1 MLAIVC
7 SVNTQRVR
15 SCHDNDK
22 SQEQEAQAWASTY
35 SHHCRGPPCCQARF
49 CYQTVPQAR
58 LSPAEPAK
66 RLANKGDVMN
76 QTRKLWLGLG
86 SLLTVGFAV
95 LLWMGGDIY
104 RHAPPMPERVQDDA
118 GRTVFARSDIETGRV
133 VWQSIGGQQL
143 GSIWGHGALVAP
155 DWSAD
160 WLHREAQAWL
170 TLRATREYGRDYGA
184 LNDGERA
191 KLSADLKPIIRA
203 NTFNPSN
210 RTLTISAERAQAIAQ
225 VASHYESLF
234 SNDPATATLRES
246 YAMKNDTV
254 DSAEHRRQLSAFFF
268 WTAWAA
274 VTNRPDSATSYTN
287 NWPSEPL
294 VGNAPTSSA
303 FLWTVFSVIFMI
315 AGIALLGWHYA
326 AYHGKEPV
334 LTPPA
339 TDPLRG
345 LQLTA
350 SMRATAKYFW
360 LVLVLF
366 LVQILLGAVTAH
378 YQVEGQDLYGFNA
391 ADVLPYSLTRT
402 WHTQLAV
409 LWIATAWLGTGLYI
423 APAISGQEPK
433 FQRAG
438 VNFLFLCLFIIVV
451 GAFAGQWFAV
461 MQKLGLARNF
471 WFGHQG
477 WEYVD
482 LGRFWQ
488 IFLFVGLMLW
498 LLLVGR
504 ALWPA
509 LRRKDEM
516 SSIVGLLFLSTMAI
530 GLFYGAGLMWSEHT
544 HLSMV
549 EYWRW
554 WVVHLWVEGFFEV
567 FAVAVMS
574 FLFVKL
580 GLVRGS
586 IATAAVLF
594 ATVVFM
600 AGGILGTFHH
610 LYFAGTTTAIVALG
624 ASFSALEVVPLAL
637 IGLEAY
643 DTLQLSKATPW
654 MMRYRWPIMFFLA
667 VSFWNL
673 IGAGLFGFLIN
684 TPLALYYMQGLNLTP
699 LHGHTALFGVYGM
712 LGIGL
717 LLFCVRGLRP
727 NARWDTKLLQRSF
740 WALNIGLA
748 LMALLTLLPLGLLQ
762 LNAAL
767 EHGYWYARSAEFM
780 SKPIIELLVW
790 MRVPGDTIFSIG
802 ALLLSWFVFRLWV
815 AAPGTHSEDA
825 GASQS
830 SRLQA

>member
-1 MLAIVC
+1 MD
-7 SVNTQRVR
+7 T
-15 SCHDNDK
+15 
-22 SQEQEAQAWASTY
+22 T
-35 SHHCRGPPCCQARF
+35 
-49 CYQTVPQAR
+49 
-58 LSPAEPAK
+58 K
-66 RLANKGDVMN
+66 RLWIG
-76 QTRKLWLGLG
+76 LGL
-86 SLLTVGFAV
+86 LLTIGFGV
-95 LLWMGGDIY
+95 LLWMGGEIH
-104 RHAPPMPERVQDDA
+104 RQQPPIPEQIVTESGQ
-118 GRTVFARSDIETGRV
+118 TVFTREDIETGRT

-160 WLHREAQAWL
+160 WLHRESEAWL
-170 TLRATREYGRDYGA
+170 DLRAKAQHGK
-184 LNDGERA
+184 NFGELSAGEQA
-191 KLSADLKPIIRA
+191 KLKAELQPVIR
-203 NTFNPSN
+203 SN
-210 RTLTISAERAQAIAQ
+210 RFDASAGTLTISDERAKAIAT
-225 VASHYESLF
+225 VADHYESVF
-234 SNDPATATLRES
+234 SSDPAGAALRET
-246 YAMKNDTV
+246 YAMKEGTV
-254 DSAEHRRQLSAFFF
+254 DTAEHRRQMGAFFF
-268 WTAWAA
+268 WTSWAA
-274 VTNRPDSATSYTN
+274 VTNRPGQEVSYTN
-287 NWPSEPL
+287 NWPYDPT
-294 VGNAPTSSA
+294 VGNQATSST
-303 FLWTVFSVIFMI
+303 FLWTVFSVLFMI

-326 AYHGKEPV
+326 VYHGREGSP
-334 LTPPA
+334 TPPA

-345 LQLTA
+345 LTITP
-350 SMRATAKYFW
+350 SMKATAKYFW
-360 LVLVLF
+360 VVLALF
-366 LVQILLGAVTAH
+366 LVQILLGAFTAH
-378 YQVEGQDLYGFNA
+378 FQVEGQNFYGFNLA
-391 ADVLPYSLTRT
+391 EVLPYSLTRS

-423 APAISGQEPK
+423 APAISGVEPK

-438 VNFLFLCLFIIVV
+438 VNFLFTCLLIIVV
-451 GAFAGQWFAV
+451 GAFTGQWFAV
-461 MQKLGLARNF
+461 MQKLGLANNF

-482 LGRFWQ
+482 IGRFWQ
-488 IFLFVGLMLW
+488 AFLFVGLMVW
-498 LLLVGR
+498 LLLLGR

-516 SSIVGLLFLSTMAI
+516 SSIVGLLFLSTVAI
-530 GLFYGAGLMWSEHT
+530 GMFYAAGLMWGEHT

-580 GLVRGS
+580 GLVRGKS
-586 IATAAVLF
+586 ATINVLF
-594 ATVVFM
+594 ATIVFM

-610 LYFAGTTTAIVALG
+610 LYFTGTTTAVVALG

-637 IGLEAY
+637 IGIEAY
-643 DTLQLSKATPW
+643 ETWSHSKATPW
-654 MMRYRWPIMFFLA
+654 MARYQWPIMFFIA

-673 IGAGLFGFLIN
+673 VGAGLFGFLIN

-717 LLFCVRGLRP
+717 LLFCIRGLKP
-727 NARWDTKLLQRSF
+727 DVEWNGKLLRNSF
-740 WALNIGLA
+740 WTLNIGLS

-780 SKPIIELLVW
+780 GRPIIDLLIW

-802 ALLLSWFVFRLWV
+802 AVLLAWFVLRLWV
-815 AAPGTHSEDA
+815 VPK
-825 GASQS
+825 
-830 SRLQA
+830 R